1 MRQKGGG
8 KKGTFPR
15 FPSWL
20 AFCSFRCP
28 KRRDKSS
35 RTYVTKMARRGEK
48 KNNTLRQNIW
58 GNRREDQGGN
68 VVPAIQQNISTR
80 SPKTSRSRG
89 VGPKKTTEITS
100 FTLSQSAHGAMGNAK
115 ITTFAPDS
123 CCLKFTWSK
132 GQICILGT
140 DGLVAGLEYGGA
152 KTVRPP
158 YTSSS
163 GGAMWCK
170 TRSVDALVLE
180 RKELA
185 SRGEN

>member
-8 KKGTFPR
+8 AFPR

-20 AFCSFRCP
+20 AFCSFRCR
-28 KRRDKSS
+28 KGRDKSS
-35 RTYVTKMARRGEK
+35 RTYVTKMARRGET
-48 KNNTLRQNIW
+48 KNNTSRRHIW

-80 SPKTSRSRG
+80 SPKMSRSRG
-89 VGPKKTTEITS
+89 VAHSEWGPKKTTEITS
-100 FTLSQSAHGAMGNAK
+100 FTSTQSAHGAMGNAK

-132 GQICILGT
+132 GQIRILGT
-140 DGLVAGLEYGGA
+140 DGMVAGLEYGGA

-158 YTSSS
+158 Y
-163 GGAMWCK
+163 G
-170 TRSVDALVLE
+170 
-180 RKELA
+180 
-185 SRGEN
+185 RGRNVVQNTKCRRART